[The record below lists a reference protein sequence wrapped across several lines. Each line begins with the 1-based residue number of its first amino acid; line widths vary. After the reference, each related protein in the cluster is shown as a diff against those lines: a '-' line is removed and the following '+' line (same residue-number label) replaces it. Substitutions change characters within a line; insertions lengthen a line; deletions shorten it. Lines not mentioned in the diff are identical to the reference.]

1 MRKFDDTPR
10 EAILSG
16 STLSLEQAESKKR
29 SNDVP
34 PRRSPDK
41 NPRIPRVPPEFS
53 APLIGPRHRQRKGNV
68 SQDARK
74 YGQPTDDRGH
84 GDKR

>member
-1 MRKFDDTPR
+1 MRKFNDTPG
-10 EAILSG
+10 EAVLSG
-16 STLSLEQAESKKR
+16 SPLLLEQAESKKR
-29 SNDVP
+29 SNDIP